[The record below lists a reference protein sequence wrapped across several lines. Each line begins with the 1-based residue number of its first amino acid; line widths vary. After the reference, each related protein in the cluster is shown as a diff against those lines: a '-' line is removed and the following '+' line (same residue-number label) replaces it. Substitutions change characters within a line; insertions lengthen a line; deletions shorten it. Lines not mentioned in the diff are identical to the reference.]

1 MTVGSAFR
9 TAARTVTESD
19 LVQFVNLCG
28 FNEPL
33 FYDERHAAEGGYT
46 GRLVPGA
53 LVYAL
58 GEGLVIQTHSFAG
71 TGLAFMHMELDVR
84 RPTFVGDTIDVVVEI
99 LESRASSKPGR
110 GVVKS
115 RNTVY
120 NERGDD
126 AARLHAGAAGART
139 RLHCLTRPRSSRPT
153 CAQPSIAVRSSVATG
168 IRLNVRQ
175 PASKYGA
182 SCAATS
188 SGVPWGEYAAKSR
201 KGRW

>member
-1 MTVGSAFR
+1 VEELSVNDPRRDVPHAIHGNVWEDMTVGGAFR

-19 LVQFVNLCG
+19 LTAFVNLCG

-33 FYDERHAAEGGYT
+33 FYDERHAAEGGYG

-99 LESRASSKPGR
+99 TSARASSKPGR
-110 GVVKS
+110 GVVQS

-120 NERGDD
+120 NAQGDD
-126 AARLHAGAAGART
+126 VLVYTPVRL
-139 RLHCLTRPRSSRPT
+139 
-153 CAQPSIAVRSSVATG
+153 VR
-168 IRLNVRQ
+168 
-175 PASKYGA
+175 
-182 SCAATS
+182 
-188 SGVPWGEYAAKSR
+188 
-201 KGRW
+201 GRDFTA